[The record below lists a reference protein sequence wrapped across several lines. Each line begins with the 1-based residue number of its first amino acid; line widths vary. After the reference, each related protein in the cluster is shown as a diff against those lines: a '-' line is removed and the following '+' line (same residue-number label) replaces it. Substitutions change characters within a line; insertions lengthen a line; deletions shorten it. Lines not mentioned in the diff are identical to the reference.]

1 MCCSQAATLGVFGDP
16 IVGRAL
22 VVLRGARYDVRSM
35 RHGRPLHAGPF
46 SLALVPVDNL
56 SDRLRR
62 SVPRSSSSPTTA
74 VLLRPSNIRR
84 YNAHL
89 GKEKTQSVEAK
100 GPPSYQLGA
109 QGRAEPV
116 APHHRPVRYFSDSLW
131 ARILRRRPE
140 FAKMPK
146 ENSENWTIHSGPSI

>member
-1 MCCSQAATLGVFGDP
+1 MTRRLASAQAATLGVFGDP

-22 VVLRGARYDVRSM
+22 VVLRGVRYDVRSM
-35 RHGRPLHAGPF
+35 RHCRPLHAGPF
-46 SLALVPVDNL
+46 SLASVPVDTL
-56 SDRLRR
+56 SDRLSR
-62 SVPRSSSSPTTA
+62 SVPRSSSSPTTD

-84 YNAHL
+84 YNARL

-116 APHHRPVRYFSDSLW
+116 AQPVTS
-131 ARILRRRPE
+131 
-140 FAKMPK
+140 
-146 ENSENWTIHSGPSI
+146 